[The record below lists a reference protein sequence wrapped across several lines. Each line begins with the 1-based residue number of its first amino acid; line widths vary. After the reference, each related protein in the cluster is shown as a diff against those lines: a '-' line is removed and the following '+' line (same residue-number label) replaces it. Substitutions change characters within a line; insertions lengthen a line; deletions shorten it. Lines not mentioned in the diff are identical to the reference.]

1 MIMTDAANDT
11 CARIAAVLAAMC
23 SDLMPA
29 DVEAALCSLNTA
41 GIIDDAPLPYDAE
54 VAHDLSCRL
63 LARASGKSQLRDA
76 LVVSKWTHMCCTAK
90 GVPTDSAT
98 GMDKVE
104 PMLDLMLSV
113 TRWDIIPY
121 TFIYAAYAKS
131 AVDADGRALGRNALL
146 SCVRALMKTKSGWD
160 AMSASDNVVYAPPRM
175 SPDDPILDE
184 FDMHG
189 WYDTCTTKYHRG
201 LLRQAQASSPN
212 R

>member
-1 MIMTDAANDT
+1 MTDAANDT

-29 DVEAALCSLNTA
+29 DVETALCALNPA
-41 GIIDDAPLPYDAE
+41 GIADDTPLPYDAE

-63 LARASGKSQLRDA
+63 LAHASGKSQLRDA
-76 LVVSKWTHMCCTAK
+76 LTVSKWTHMCCTAK
-90 GVPTDSAT
+90 GVPADSAT
-98 GMDKVE
+98 DMDKVE

-121 TFIYAAYAKS
+121 TFIYTAYAKR
-131 AVDADGRALGRNALL
+131 AVDADGRVLGRNALL
-146 SCVRALMKTKSGWD
+146 SCVRALMKAKPGWD

-201 LLRQAQASSPN
+201 LLRQTQASPSN